1 MQAPLGSSSVA
12 LANAYTDSRV
22 YRNTPASNMSD
33 EEFVR
38 NPLARPDELVGGRAD
53 VSFEWSR

>member
-1 MQAPLGSSSVA
+1 
-12 LANAYTDSRV
+12 
-22 YRNTPASNMSD
+22 MSD